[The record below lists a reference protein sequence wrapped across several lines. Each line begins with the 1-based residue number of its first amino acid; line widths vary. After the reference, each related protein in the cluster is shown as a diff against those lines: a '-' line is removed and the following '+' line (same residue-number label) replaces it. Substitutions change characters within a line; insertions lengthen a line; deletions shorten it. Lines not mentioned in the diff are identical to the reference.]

1 MRYKRK
7 ILFWE
12 EMKMKKIMKFL
23 RGKGALGAMNALA
36 IATVAL
42 GAQQCCYWFF
52 HQPEFP
58 AEADQFRKFK

>member
-1 MRYKRK
+1 
-7 ILFWE
+7 
-12 EMKMKKIMKFL
+12 MKKIMKFL